1 MRLLLL
7 LFLGCL
13 LTHARAQAPQQ
24 KYLEAKYSYTSG
36 QYEHAGSLF
45 STLTNDPTFGAY
57 ATFYLGLSRYQT
69 GEFKKALEVLGQLQL
84 KFPDFKQIDEVNFW
98 RSFIFFTSGDFTS
111 GVHQAN
117 KLPNAEEKRALY
129 TEFLRAA
136 SFANLRDIHRLFPED
151 VHLLEAMVY
160 VGVRS
165 QLTEEERT
173 FLMEVVDTSGMQF
186 LSSDDYQLIKKDKY
200 VIAALLPFM
209 FDGLENADRVVR
221 NTLVMDLYQGMRLAA
236 DWLGEE
242 GKPVDVVPYDT
253 RKDKAQTAN
262 LLIGKGLKNADLIVG
277 PLFPEPIEAVSAFAI
292 ENKINVI
299 NPVTSNSRVFESN
312 ELAYILK
319 PSYQTMA
326 RKAAE
331 YMTRD
336 SKKSQVMVYFENVSP
351 DREIA
356 EEYTQAIQ
364 ELGFTVTNFEPV
376 DISSSRK
383 LLAKFTNQQEMVLRI
398 TDEEANLMRADG
410 RIIRSRPRFNA
421 SGNAILRVDGTPE
434 VEYYEL
440 VFTFNTDSLDH
451 IFAATR
457 SNVIANNFVGA
468 IETNPDSIRLL
479 GLSDWLDFTM
489 LDYKQLERLRVSMIH
504 PDYVDR
510 ANPFLLEV
518 EKRFV
523 QKYKRKPSL
532 FHLFGFETIWWAGHM
547 MHTHGK
553 YFQNGFFDVNE
564 IPSVFYGH
572 EFLPGGNDNQ
582 RVPIVLFRNK
592 QLQEVNL
599 VNESSEE

>member
-1 MRLLLL
+1 M
-7 LFLGCL
+7 GCL
-13 LTHARAQAPQQ
+13 LTFVHAQAPQQ
-24 KYLEAKYSYTSG
+24 KYLDAKYAYTSG

-45 STLTNDPTFGAY
+45 STLTTDPTFGAY
-57 ATFYLGLSRYQT
+57 ATFYSGLSRYHA
-69 GEFKKALEVLGQLQL
+69 GDFKQALDLLGQLQA
-84 KFPDFKQIDEVNFW
+84 KFPDFKQTDEVNFW
-98 RSFIFFTSGDFTS
+98 RSFLYFKSGDFNN
-111 GVHQAN
+111 GVQQAN
-117 KLPNAEEKRALY
+117 KLANHEDRRSLY
-129 TEFLRAA
+129 SEFLRAA
-136 SFANLRDIHRLFPED
+136 PFAELRKIYLQFPDE
-151 VHLLEAMVY
+151 HLLEAMVY

-165 QLTEEERT
+165 TLSEDDRSFLTQ
-173 FLMEVVDTSGMQF
+173 VVDASGMQF
-186 LSSDDYQLIKKDKY
+186 LSSDDYQQIKKDKY

-209 FDGLENADRVVR
+209 FDGMENADRVVR

-236 DWLGEE
+236 DWLAEE

-253 RKDKAQTAN
+253 RKDKNQTMN
-262 LLIGKGLKNADLIVG
+262 LLVGNGLKNADLIVG
-277 PLFPEPIEAVSAFAI
+277 PLFPEPIEAVSAFAN

-331 YMTRD
+331 YMARG
-336 SKKSQVMVYFENVSP
+336 SKKKQVMVYFEKVSP

-376 DISSSRK
+376 DVASSRK

-398 TDEEANLMRADG
+398 TDEDANRMRADG
-410 RIIRSRPRFNA
+410 RIIRSRPKFNA
-421 SGNAILRVDGTPE
+421 SGNAAMREDGTPD
-434 VEYYEL
+434 VEYYEM

-479 GLSDWLDFTM
+479 GLSDWLEFTM

-504 PDYVDR
+504 PDYTNR
-510 ANPFLLEV
+510 ANPFLQQV

-523 QKYKRKPSL
+523 QTYKRKPSL

-547 MHTHGK
+547 MHAHGK
-553 YFQNGFFDVNE
+553 YFQNGFFDKND

-572 EFLPGGNDNQ
+572 DFLPGGNDNQ
-582 RVPIVLFRNK
+582 LVPIVQFKNK